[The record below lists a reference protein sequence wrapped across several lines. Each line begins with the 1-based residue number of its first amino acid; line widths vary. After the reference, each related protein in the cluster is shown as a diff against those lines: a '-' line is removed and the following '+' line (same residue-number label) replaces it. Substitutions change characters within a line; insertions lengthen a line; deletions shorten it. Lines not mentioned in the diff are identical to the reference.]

1 MGTEVQPRRTNPGAY
16 TPSVPI
22 FLLVAILGLAS
33 FSARA
38 DSLIS
43 ENWPYN
49 EIGPV
54 SLIVGGLGG
63 FSTSLLA
70 FIDIGQNKK
79 PSKLTLVGSG
89 IFGVLNSIAGVGYL
103 ATSDKELVAGLGVTH
118 LALGVVGLSATI
130 WGGLMENEEDLKVSP
145 LLLPPIPGADVD
157 SSAFGIAVSGR
168 F

>member
-1 MGTEVQPRRTNPGAY
+1 M
-16 TPSVPI
+16 
-22 FLLVAILGLAS
+22 
-33 FSARA
+33 
-38 DSLIS
+38 
-43 ENWPYN
+43 
-49 EIGPV
+49 
-54 SLIVGGLGG
+54 
-63 FSTSLLA
+63 A